1 MDGNAENGRV
11 PGSGYDPAEY
21 ARGSVGRY
29 TDVSGDDG
37 EDDGCGLWERGHVG
51 LLGLFSEQGLKNIP
65 YHGIDGVDQDDG
77 RDCRWIEINFHAV
90 IELADEHGEL
100 AKRQGYFK
108 ARIEGERLEPV
119 MRHVRLGRRVTI
131 HKNRK
136 AVEDEKPKVDRIVIE
151 VIEAE
156 AVGG

>member
-1 MDGNAENGRV
+1 MQRAAMLAGACFLVTVEGLVERRQV
-11 PGSGYDPAEY
+11 I
-21 ARGSVGRY
+21 
-29 TDVSGDDG
+29 DDA
-37 EDDGCGLWERGHVG
+37 D
-51 LLGLFSEQGLKNIP
+51 
-65 YHGIDGVDQDDG
+65 
-77 RDCRWIEINFHAV
+77 EINFHAV

-136 AVEDEKPKVDRIVIE
+136 AADTAI
-151 VIEAE
+151 
-156 AVGG
+156 